1 MNSTSVK
8 KTAEPASSPRSR
20 KAPVARKYQRQSQFR
35 MVIHHLSKNKGAMVG
50 LFIILAIALVAIFAD
65 VIFDYE
71 TDIVGINISQ
81 KLLRPS
87 WEHPFGTDDLG
98 RDILNRVLYGARY
111 SLSVGVVATFIGMI
125 IGVFFGAIAGFYC
138 GLAEDI
144 IMRVNDILSAV
155 PAILMGIVIVSALG
169 ASTFNL
175 MLAIG
180 ITSIPQFVRI
190 TRASVLSVRNQ
201 EYIEA
206 LHASGMSEA
215 RVITFHI
222 LPNCLSPIIVQMT
235 LRTASAIIAASSLS
249 FLGLGVPVPAP
260 EWGSMLS
267 LGRQYVR
274 TASYLT
280 IFPGLAILITV
291 LAFNLLG
298 DGLRDALDPKLKK

>member
-1 MNSTSVK
+1 MSTTS
-8 KTAEPASSPRSR
+8 TTPL
-20 KAPVARKYQRQSQFR
+20 APKRYVRQTQMRIVMHNFR
-35 MVIHHLSKNKGAMVG
+35 KNKGAMVG
-50 LFIILAIALVAIFAD
+50 LIIIIAIVTVALFAD
-65 VIFDYE
+65 VLFDY
-71 TDIVGINISQ
+71 DKDVVGINISQ

-98 RDILNRVLYGARY
+98 RDIFIRILYGARY
-111 SLSVGVVATFIGMI
+111 SISVGMVATLIGLA
-125 IGVFFGAIAGFYC
+125 IGIVFGAIAGYYC

-144 IMRVNDILSAV
+144 IMRANDILSAV
-155 PAILMGIVIVSALG
+155 PSILMGIVIVSALG
-169 ASTFNL
+169 ATTFNL

-180 ITSIPQFVRI
+180 ITSVPQFVRI
-190 TRASVLSVRNQ
+190 TRASVLTVRNQ

-206 LHASGMSEA
+206 LHATGMSEA
-215 RVITFHI
+215 RIIAFHV
-222 LPNCLSPIIVQMT
+222 LPNCLSPIIVQAT
-235 LRTASAIIAASSLS
+235 LRIASAIIAASSLS
-249 FLGLGVPVPAP
+249 FLGLGVPAPAP

-298 DGLRDALDPKLKK
+298 DGLRDAIDPKLRK

>member
-1 MNSTSVK
+1 MST
-8 KTAEPASSPRSR
+8 TPTTPL
-20 KAPVARKYQRQSQFR
+20 APKRYVRQTQMRIVMHNFR
-35 MVIHHLSKNKGAMVG
+35 KNKGAMVG
-50 LFIILAIALVAIFAD
+50 LIIIIAIVTVALFAD
-65 VIFDYE
+65 VLFDY
-71 TDIVGINISQ
+71 DKDVVGINISQ

-98 RDILNRVLYGARY
+98 RDIFIRILYGARY
-111 SLSVGVVATFIGMI
+111 SISVGMVATLIGLA
-125 IGVFFGAIAGFYC
+125 IGIVFGAIAGYYC

-144 IMRVNDILSAV
+144 IMRANDILSAV
-155 PAILMGIVIVSALG
+155 PSILMGIVIVSALG
-169 ASTFNL
+169 ATTFNL

-180 ITSIPQFVRI
+180 ITSVPQFVRI
-190 TRASVLSVRNQ
+190 TRASVLTVRNQ

-206 LHASGMSEA
+206 LHATGMSEA
-215 RVITFHI
+215 RIIAFHV
-222 LPNCLSPIIVQMT
+222 LPNCLSPIIVQAT
-235 LRTASAIIAASSLS
+235 LRIASAIIAASSLS
-249 FLGLGVPVPAP
+249 FLGLGVPAPAP

-298 DGLRDALDPKLKK
+298 DGLRDAIDPKLRK